1 MLCKD
6 GKEIFLRTV
15 AGESSGQLVELD
27 VQNLISSKEDI

>member
-15 AGESSGQLVELD
+15 AGESSGQLVVGCSEF
-27 VQNLISSKEDI
+27 ISSEEDI